1 MIENLRFVWLCDSDL
16 REIYVDFAWVAIA
29 LYVKLA
35 LILLRNLFYLL
46 EIVLNLT
53 PKIWFC
59 RANCKQSQQN
69 VQKITYFDL
78 GAQHHPTQKNKKNNA
93 F

>member
-1 MIENLRFVWLCDSDL
+1 MIGNLRFVWLCDSDL

-35 LILLRNLFYLL
+35 LILLRNLFYLF

-59 RANCKQSQQN
+59 RENYQQSQQN
-69 VQKITYFDL
+69 VQK
-78 GAQHHPTQKNKKNNA
+78 NNL